1 MLFTEEIYFKND
13 FYTVL
18 LREADNLL
26 MEVVREHKPIWK
38 SYSGDVIASYD
49 LQDYM
54 LTLQDL
60 ILDKHLMKRNEKFCD
75 REPIIDMVTG
85 NKVFDKLNCPVKY
98 TGNIIVAKDL
108 IDTFSLEENLSEY
121 PCYCY
126 KEVYELCFDQGCLT
140 MSIDHSKAMVRI
152 RKNIEKGLRNTKNAK
167 DVRCINKFLKQT
179 FCHDFEKNR
188 KLRTIKNKVYKV
200 KHKLHNEE

>member
-49 LQDYM
+49 LQNYM

-60 ILDKHLMKRNEKFCD
+60 ILDKHLMKDNEKFYD
-75 REPIIDMVTG
+75 REPSVDLITG
-85 NKVFDKLNCPVKY
+85 SKVFDKLNCPVKY
-98 TGNIIVAKDL
+98 TGHIIVAKD
-108 IDTFSLEENLSEY
+108 IVDTFSYDGDQAEY
-121 PCYCY
+121 PCFCY
-126 KEVYELCFDQGCLT
+126 KEVYELCFEQGALVT
-140 MSIDHSKAMVRI
+140 SIDHSKAMVRI
-152 RKNIEKGLRNTKNAK
+152 RKNIEKGLRNVKNTK
-167 DVRCINKFLKQT
+167 DIRCINRFLKQT
-179 FCHDFEKNR
+179 FCHDFERNR
-188 KLRTIKNKVYKV
+188 KLRKLKNKVYRVKRKV
-200 KHKLHNEE
+200 YGE